1 MSKPKKKRTKK
12 YHPGRPKFPAWTLDT
27 LGPLKE
33 LDFERLETAVKL
45 DLGLIKMGTM
55 DRRCYGNILYAL
67 RHFYSFSQNFENQAE
82 NELLAT
88 MGTAAVHTLLNL
100 AEEVEAGKPKRP
112 AVVAAMLEPLEHAL
126 ATYFSMMRVLHRSE
140 QEYAR
145 REAQRC
151 SLTNALQEV
160 AVGGIAF
167 VMPDSTDGDRIVC
180 GVTGVAYVHGRC
192 EVGHLERKDRQSFW
206 VIPEK
211 ETLIR
216 ITKPTLFF
224 LVEKWEEKDQKK

>member
-12 YHPGRPKFPAWTLDT
+12 YHPSRPKFPAWTLDT

-67 RHFYSFSQNFENQAE
+67 RHFYSFSQNFENQGE

-112 AVVAAMLEPLEHAL
+112 AVVAGASGTRSGNLFLDDARSSPIGAGIRKTRSSEMQPHECL
-126 ATYFSMMRVLHRSE
+126 ARGCRGRHRLC
-140 QEYAR
+140 YA
-145 REAQRC
+145 
-151 SLTNALQEV
+151 
-160 AVGGIAF
+160 
-167 VMPDSTDGDRIVC
+167 
-180 GVTGVAYVHGRC
+180 
-192 EVGHLERKDRQSFW
+192 
-206 VIPEK
+206 
-211 ETLIR
+211 
-216 ITKPTLFF
+216 
-224 LVEKWEEKDQKK
+224 

>member
-1 MSKPKKKRTKK
+1 M
-12 YHPGRPKFPAWTLDT
+12 
-27 LGPLKE
+27 GPLTE
-33 LDFERLETAVKL
+33 PDFERLETEVKL

-55 DRRCYGNILYAL
+55 DRRCYGNVLYAL
-67 RHFYSFSQNFENQAE
+67 RHFYSFSKNFEKQDE

-88 MGTAAVHTLLNL
+88 MGTAAVHSLLNL
-100 AEEVEAGKPKRP
+100 VEELENGKPRRP
-112 AVVAAMLEPLEHAL
+112 TVVAAMLEPLEHAL

-145 REAQRC
+145 REAQKC

-160 AVGGIAF
+160 AVGGIAI
-167 VMPDSTDGDRIVC
+167 VLPDSTDGDKPVC

-192 EVGHLERKDRQSFW
+192 EVGHLEREDGQSFW

-211 ETLIR
+211 ETFIR
-216 ITKPTLFF
+216 ITKPTLIF
-224 LVEKWEEKDQKK
+224 LVEKWEEKEQQK

>member
-100 AEEVEAGKPKRP
+100 AEEVEDGKPRRP

-167 VMPDSTDGDRIVC
+167 VLPDSTDGDQIVC
-180 GVTGVAYVHGRC
+180 GVTGVAYVHGR
-192 EVGHLERKDRQSFW
+192 
-206 VIPEK
+206 
-211 ETLIR
+211 
-216 ITKPTLFF
+216 
-224 LVEKWEEKDQKK
+224 